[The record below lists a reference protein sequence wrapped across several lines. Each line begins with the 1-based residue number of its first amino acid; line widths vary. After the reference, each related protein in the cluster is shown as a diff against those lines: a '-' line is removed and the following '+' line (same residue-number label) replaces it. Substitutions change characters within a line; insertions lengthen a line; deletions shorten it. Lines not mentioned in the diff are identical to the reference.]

1 METNVDNA
9 NYTVKEDP
17 NELLQIGD
25 TLHKNLEFTMAKM
38 DPNMD

>member
-1 METNVDNA
+1 MERYLDNT

-17 NELLQIGD
+17 NELLQLGD

-38 DPNMD
+38 DANKD